1 TANSPRVWS
10 VTVAERCSGR
20 SAVQASGPARVGA
33 VGLSLRIA
41 ASSPEERTSMSSQ
54 AALGGRPPLPLAL
67 RTYRAVMSLARPAM
81 WLLLRRRAERGKED
95 RTRRSERYGIAGIPR
110 PAGDLLWLH
119 AASVGETNAVL
130 PLIERLLAA

>member
-1 TANSPRVWS
+1 
-10 VTVAERCSGR
+10 
-20 SAVQASGPARVGA
+20 
-33 VGLSLRIA
+33 
-41 ASSPEERTSMSSQ
+41 MSSQ

-110 PAGDLLWLH
+110 PDGDLLWLH
-119 AASVGETNAVL
+119 AASVVRSARAPSVARIRLDSRFTVSISLRVL
-130 PLIERLLAA
+130 QAASR